1 MTQQTTKLVAD
12 FGGTHLRIG
21 FSDGFSVT
29 GLSKVR
35 YSSGVSSL
43 ELISDYTKNYNKKI
57 EQIRIC
63 AAGPVENDKIE
74 ITNSNLIISKKE
86 IMDFFKISDVCIFND
101 AEAACYYLPEIKPSS
116 YSTINSIESKNQNFA
131 YIALGTGLGV
141 SCVKQH
147 NNKSIVISG
156 EGGYCHI
163 PYPSKKNT
171 SRDVMDII
179 ENDYPRV
186 SSERLI
192 SGPGIALIYEALSKI
207 NNSNLKLTSEKI
219 VANAIANKK
228 GLEYEACKI
237 LFELLGKFAASVA
250 LIYGARGGIF
260 LSGGLL
266 ERLYGILPNDLI
278 LKNFL
283 IPGRMKNYVKQ
294 IPLHIINDD
303 LISLMGCAVYKNYD

>member
-1 MTQQTTKLVAD
+1 MTQKTQKLVAD

-21 FSDGFSVT
+21 FSDGFGIT
-29 GLSKVR
+29 DLSKIR
-35 YSSGVSSL
+35 YKSDVSAL
-43 ELISDYTKNYNKKI
+43 ELISDYAKINNNKI

-74 ITNSNLIISKKE
+74 ITNSKLIISKKE
-86 IMDFFKISDVCIFND
+86 IMSFFKISDVYIFND
-101 AEAACYYLPEIKPSS
+101 AEAACYYLPEIKTSS
-116 YSTINSIESKNQNFA
+116 YSTINRTEPKNQNFA

-147 NNKSIVISG
+147 NNKSTVISG

-163 PYPSKKNT
+163 PYPEKRRT
-171 SRDVMDII
+171 SRDVINII

-192 SGPGIALIYEALSKI
+192 SGLGLTLIYEALTKI
-207 NNSNLKLTSEKI
+207 NKDSIKLTSEEI
-219 VANAIANKK
+219 VASAITNKK

-237 LFELLGKFAASVA
+237 LFELLGKFAASIS
-250 LIYGARGGIF
+250 LIYGARGGVF

-266 ERLYGILPNDLI
+266 ERLYPILPDDLI

-283 IPGRMKNYVKQ
+283 ISGRMKNYIKQ

-303 LISLMGCAVYKNYD
+303 LISLMGCAVYKK